1 MNKAKIITRQAMI
14 AAIYTVTST
23 LLAPLS
29 FSSIQ
34 VRVSEALTLLPV
46 FGPENIIGITVGCF
60 LTNLIGVMTG
70 ADLLGAFDIVFGTM
84 ATLFAGI
91 ATYMLRN
98 VRTKDVPVAA
108 ALPPIILN
116 AVVVGMELCVLISG
130 GFNPVVFAGQALS
143 VGIGEAL
150 SCILGLILVRLIE
163 KNPSLSKVFD

>member
-1 MNKAKIITRQAMI
+1 MNKAKFIARQAMI

-29 FSSIQ
+29 FSTVQ

-46 FGPENIIGITVGCF
+46 FGAENIVGITVGCF
-60 LTNLIGVMTG
+60 LTNLIGVLTG

-98 VRTKDVPVAA
+98 VRIKDIPVAA
-108 ALPPIILN
+108 AIPPIVFN
-116 AVVVGMELCVLISG
+116 AVVVGMELCIMISG
-130 GFNPVVFAGQALS
+130 GFNALVFGAQALS
-143 VGIGEAL
+143 VGVGETL
-150 SCILGLILVRLIE
+150 SCVLGLVLVRIIE
-163 KNPSLSKVFD
+163 KNSSLSEIFA